1 MKITGQTILPASG
14 RQAKALVI
22 LLHGYG
28 GNGIH
33 MFYMLSDIQK
43 ACPDVAIAI
52 PDGPFVVGM
61 EAFAWVKL
69 TFPIRLEK
77 VWKGADSIAKNMDE
91 FYSHELGK
99 LGLQEKDLMLIGF
112 SQGGIMA
119 LHTGLRRKEAPVG
132 VISISGFLIGEGHL
146 GEITSRPPVYLISG
160 ERDMVVTPE
169 EIARSENEL
178 IAAGVSV
185 EKKII
190 PRLAHGVSKEVIDQV
205 LRILK
210 ASFL

>member
-1 MKITGQTILPASG
+1 MKITGQIILPASG
-14 RQAKALVI
+14 KQPKALVV

-28 GNGIH
+28 GNGIN

-43 ACPDVAIAI
+43 MCPDVAIAI
-52 PDGPFVVGM
+52 PDGPFILGM

-69 TFPIRLEK
+69 TFPIRLEQ
-77 VWKGADSIAKNMDE
+77 VWEGADSIAKDMDE

-99 LGLQEKDLMLIGF
+99 LGLHEKDLMLIGF

-132 VISISGFLIGEGHL
+132 IISISGFLVGERHL
-146 GEITSRPPVYLISG
+146 GEITSRPPVYLIGG
-160 ERDMVVTPE
+160 ERDMVVTPD
-169 EIARSENEL
+169 EIARSESEL
-178 IAAGVSV
+178 IVAGVSV

-190 PRLAHGVSKEVIDQV
+190 PGLAHGISKEVIDQV
-205 LRILK
+205 LEILK